1 MAASL
6 TQKII
11 IIYARCTVSN
21 TRGLCYVRLLSWDG
35 EAERPINKNKNKN
48 KNGHFS
54 KSEQRQSSSS
64 PKPLTTLILIPQ
76 VLLQQSV
83 NILYYIIFVF
93 IHFKILWFT
102 FLLIW
107 FLKFTRKWANR
118 QWYLQLPAMIT
129 PFGFGRPK
137 VVAATVLSI
146 TRIRFVLFF

>member
-1 MAASL
+1 M
-6 TQKII
+6 
-11 IIYARCTVSN
+11 SN
-21 TRGLCYVRLLSWDG
+21 PRGLCCVRLLSWDW

-76 VLLQQSV
+76 ILLQQSV
-83 NILYYIIFVF
+83 NIFIFVF
-93 IHFKILWFT
+93 IHSKILWFM

-118 QWYLQLPAMIT
+118 LWYLQLPAMIT

-146 TRIRFVLFF
+146 TRIRFVLFFFF